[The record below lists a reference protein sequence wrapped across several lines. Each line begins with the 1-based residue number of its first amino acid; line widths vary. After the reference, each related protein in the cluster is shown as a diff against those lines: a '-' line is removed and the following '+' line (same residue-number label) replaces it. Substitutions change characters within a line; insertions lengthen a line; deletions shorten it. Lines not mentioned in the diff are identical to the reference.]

1 MTAPAGTLAYRTY
14 VTLSAAGNSNGD
26 ATTISNAFN
35 GVTFPAVSNTAA
47 TASASS
53 AVVTIYWPDSGI
65 KLARELVRDFVANQI
80 VGMAASLNAAVTNIQ
95 CFTEINMS

>member
-35 GVTFPAVSNTAA
+35 GVTFPAVSGTAA
-47 TASASS
+47 TASASG

-65 KLARELVRDFVANQI
+65 KIARELVRDFVAGI
-80 VGMAASLNAAVTNIQ
+80 CVSLASTLNAAVTNIQ
-95 CFTEINMS
+95 SFTEINMS